1 MAENKNTAY
10 DFSLFEPSVKEQQA
24 KPKNKD
30 NIIKISEEQLQAS
43 RRKKY
48 NPLAVVLSVFCA
60 FVVLTVVSTMV
71 YSQARL
77 TELTSQITAANKSL
91 EEQQSMNI
99 QLSMKLENEYSLR
112 TVEDYAK
119 NTLGMK
125 TTEAHQIDY
134 ISLSEGDKAEIR
146 QDVKERNLLDK
157 IGDTISDLFS

>member
-10 DFSLFEPSVKEQQA
+10 DFSLFEPSVKELQDS
-24 KPKNKD
+24 KKKD
-30 NIIKISEEQLQAS
+30 NIIKISEEQLQHN

-48 NPLAVVLSVFCA
+48 NPLTVLVSVFCS
-60 FVVLTVVSTMV
+60 FVVLAVVGTMV

-77 TELTSQITAANKSL
+77 TELTAQITAASKSL
-91 EEQQSMNI
+91 DEQQSMNI

-119 NTLGMK
+119 NELGMK

-134 ISLSEGDKAEIR
+134 ISLSEGDRAEIR
-146 QDVKERNLLDK
+146 QNVKERNLLDK